1 MAYIIADNIISPLGE
16 TSEDNYLSVKSG
28 RSGIRAYEPGTCN
41 IPEGFNASLLFEDFE
56 TLALKSAQK
65 AIANALKNIANGQK
79 AIGNAQ
85 KNIANEQKNIG
96 NAQLELKGKRTA
108 FILSS
113 TKGNIEGNISLADS
127 AQRIAS
133 QLGIDSKPIVVC
145 NACISG
151 LSALILGNRLIDSG
165 LYDTAIVCGCD
176 TPRQFILS
184 GFQSLKALSPEPCR
198 PFDMERMGLNLGEA
212 AATLILSKNPLQGN
226 SWRMGDG
233 FIRNDAFHISTPSK
247 TADGLYLSLQRTLE
261 SFTKEIS
268 SACKQIDLKEHLAF
282 INAHG
287 TATLFNDQMESVAI
301 GRAGLSEL
309 PANAY
314 KSFWGH
320 TMGAAGILETIISMK
335 AIDDDTI
342 LGTRGF
348 SELGVSGKMNICAE
362 NRPTDKKGFIKML
375 SGFGGCNATIW
386 ATKCPERENIALSQK
401 EQQEREFTTTHTIR
415 ITPEEVILDQRKIWE
430 GKEELGEQEGQEH
443 HSLLT
448 SLYKQMI
455 GDYPKFYKMDGLSR
469 LGFVASEILLNAEKE
484 ETDEERAIIF
494 FNHSS
499 SIDSD
504 RNYKESI
511 KDKDNYFPSPS
522 IFVYTL
528 PNIVTGEIAI
538 RNHFQGETSFF
549 ILPDKDEKMME
560 EILQASCRDAQ
571 SKSFLTGWIDYE
583 DERHFEAELKI
594 CRIQPSLIAYQ
605 EVKGVKEVKEL
616 RRMSCSLIRRK
627 NKILK

>member
-113 TKGNIEGNISLADS
+113 TKGNIEENISLADS

-165 LYDTAIVCGCD
+165 LYDAAIVCGCD

-261 SFTKEIS
+261 SYTKEIS
-268 SACKQIDLKEHLAF
+268 SACEQIDMKAHLAF

-301 GRAGLSEL
+301 GRAGLSDL

-335 AIDDDTI
+335 AIDDNTI

-386 ATKCPERENIALSQK
+386 AAKSPERENIALSQK
-401 EQQEREFTTTHTIR
+401 EQLHREFTTTHTIR

-430 GKEELGEQEGQEH
+430 GKDEPGEQEGLEH

-455 GDYPKFYKMDGLSR
+455 GNYPKFYKMDGLSR
-469 LGFVASEILLNAEKE
+469 LGFVASEILLNAEKGDTDVERRE
-484 ETDEERAIIF
+484 EEGERLLEERAIIF

-499 SIDSD
+499 SIASD

-511 KDKDNYFPSPS
+511 NDKNNYFPSPS

-538 RNHFQGETSFF
+538 RNHFHGETSFF
-549 ILPDKDEKMME
+549 ILPDKDERMME

-583 DERHFEAELKI
+583 DERHFEADLKI
-594 CRIQPSLIAYQ
+594 KKMRNY
-605 EVKGVKEVKEL
+605 K
-616 RRMSCSLIRRK
+616 
-627 NKILK
+627 

>member
-16 TSEDNYLSVKSG
+16 TSEENYLSVKAG

-41 IPEGFNASLLFEDFE
+41 IPEGFYASLLFEDFE
-56 TLALKSAQK
+56 TLALRSAQK
-65 AIANALKNIANGQK
+65 AIA
-79 AIGNAQ
+79 
-85 KNIANEQKNIG
+85 

-113 TKGNIEGNISLADS
+113 TKGNIEENISLADS
-127 AQRIAS
+127 AQRIAT
-133 QLGIDSKPIVVC
+133 QLGIDAKPIVVC

-165 LYDTAIVCGCD
+165 LYDAAIVCGCD

-212 AATLILSKNPLQGN
+212 AATLILSKNPIQEN

-261 SFTKEIS
+261 SYTKEIS
-268 SACKQIDLKEHLAF
+268 STCKQIDLKEHLAF

-301 GRAGLSEL
+301 GRAGLSDL

-386 ATKCPERENIALSQK
+386 AAKSPEKENIALSQI

-430 GKEELGEQEGQEH
+430 GKEELGKQKGKEH

-484 ETDEERAIIF
+484 ETEEEEKQEERKEERKNLEERAIIF

-499 SIDSD
+499 SIASD

-538 RNHFQGETSFF
+538 RNHFHGETSFF
-549 ILPDKDEKMME
+549 ILPDKDERLME

-594 CRIQPSLIAYQ
+594 KKMRNY
-605 EVKGVKEVKEL
+605 K
-616 RRMSCSLIRRK
+616 
-627 NKILK
+627 

>member
-16 TSEDNYLSVKSG
+16 TSEENYLSVKAG

-41 IPEGFNASLLFEDFE
+41 IPEGFYASLLFEDFE

-65 AIANALKNIANGQK
+65 AIANAR
-79 AIGNAQ
+79 
-85 KNIANEQKNIG
+85 
-96 NAQLELKGKRTA
+96 LELKGKRTA

-113 TKGNIEGNISLADS
+113 TKGNIEENISLADS

-133 QLGIDSKPIVVC
+133 QLGIDAKPIVVC

-151 LSALILGNRLIDSG
+151 LSALILGNRLIDSD
-165 LYDTAIVCGCD
+165 LYDAAIVCGCD

-212 AATLILSKNPLQGN
+212 AATLILSKNPIQGN

-261 SFTKEIS
+261 FFTKEIS
-268 SACKQIDLKEHLAF
+268 STCKQIDLKEHLAF

-301 GRAGLSEL
+301 GRAGLSDL

-348 SELGVSGKMNICAE
+348 AELGVSGKMNICAE

-386 ATKCPERENIALSQK
+386 AAKKPEKENIALSQI
-401 EQQEREFTTTHTIR
+401 EQQNREFTTTHTIR
-415 ITPEEVILDQRKIWE
+415 ITPEEVVLDHQKLWE
-430 GKEELGEQEGQEH
+430 GKKELGEQDGKEH

-455 GDYPKFYKMDGLSR
+455 GNYPKFYKMDGLSR
-469 LGFVASEILLNAEKE
+469 LGFVASEILLNAEKG
-484 ETDEERAIIF
+484 ETDKERAIIF

-499 SIDSD
+499 SIASD

-511 KDKDNYFPSPS
+511 NDKNNYFPSPS

-538 RNHFQGETSFF
+538 RNHFHGETSFF
-549 ILPDKDEKMME
+549 ILPDKDERMME

-583 DERHFEAELKI
+583 DERHFEADLKI
-594 CRIQPSLIAYQ
+594 KKMRNY
-605 EVKGVKEVKEL
+605 K
-616 RRMSCSLIRRK
+616 
-627 NKILK
+627 

>member
-16 TSEDNYLSVKSG
+16 TSEENYLSVKSG

-41 IPEGFNASLLFEDFE
+41 IPEGFYASLLFEDFE
-56 TLALKSAQK
+56 TLALRSAQK
-65 AIANALKNIANGQK
+65 AIANAQK
-79 AIGNAQ
+79 DIG
-85 KNIANEQKNIG
+85 NEQKTMG

-113 TKGNIEGNISLADS
+113 TKGNIEENISLADS

-165 LYDTAIVCGCD
+165 LYDAAIVCGCD

-212 AATLILSKNPLQGN
+212 AATLILSKNPIQGN

-268 SACKQIDLKEHLAF
+268 STCKQIDLKEHLAF

-362 NRPTDKKGFIKML
+362 NRPADKKGFIKML

-386 ATKCPERENIALSQK
+386 AAKSPERENIALSQM
-401 EQQEREFTTTHTIR
+401 EQQNREFTTTHTIR
-415 ITPEEVILDQRKIWE
+415 ITPEEVVLDHQKLWE
-430 GKEELGEQEGQEH
+430 GNQNANEKLEEQEGAGH

-455 GDYPKFYKMDGLSR
+455 GNYPKFYKMDGLSR

-484 ETDEERAIIF
+484 ETEEEKAIIF

-499 SIDSD
+499 SIASD

-511 KDKDNYFPSPS
+511 KDKDYYFPSPS

-538 RNHFQGETSFF
+538 RNHFHGETSFF

-583 DERHFEAELKI
+583 DERHFEADLKI
-594 CRIQPSLIAYQ
+594 KKMRNY
-605 EVKGVKEVKEL
+605 K
-616 RRMSCSLIRRK
+616 
-627 NKILK
+627 

>member
-16 TSEDNYLSVKSG
+16 TSDENYLSVKAG

-41 IPEGFNASLLFEDFE
+41 IPEGFYASLLFEDFE
-56 TLALKSAQK
+56 TLALRSAQK
-65 AIANALKNIANGQK
+65 AIANAQKNIE
-79 AIGNAQ
+79 NAQ
-85 KNIANEQKNIG
+85 KDIGNEQKTMG

-113 TKGNIEGNISLADS
+113 TKGNIEENISLADS

-165 LYDTAIVCGCD
+165 LYDAAIVCGCD

-212 AATLILSKNPLQGN
+212 AATLILSKNPIQGN

-268 SACKQIDLKEHLAF
+268 SACKQIDMKEHLAF

-301 GRAGLSEL
+301 GRAGLSDL

-386 ATKCPERENIALSQK
+386 AAKYPERENEAAEQI
-401 EQQEREFTTTHTIR
+401 EQQNREFTTTHAIR
-415 ITPEEVILDQRKIWE
+415 ITPEEVVLDHQKLWE
-430 GKEELGEQEGQEH
+430 GNQNANEKLEEQEGAGH

-448 SLYKQMI
+448 SLYRQMI
-455 GDYPKFYKMDGLSR
+455 GNYPKFYKMDGLSR
-469 LGFVASEILLNAEKE
+469 LGFVASEILLNAEKG
-484 ETDEERAIIF
+484 ETDKERAIIF

-499 SIDSD
+499 SIASD

-511 KDKDNYFPSPS
+511 NDKDNYFPSPS

-538 RNHFQGETSFF
+538 RNHFHGETSFF
-549 ILPDKDEKMME
+549 ILPDKDERLME

-583 DERHFEAELKI
+583 DERHFEADLKI
-594 CRIQPSLIAYQ
+594 KKMRNY
-605 EVKGVKEVKEL
+605 K
-616 RRMSCSLIRRK
+616 
-627 NKILK
+627 

>member
-16 TSEDNYLSVKSG
+16 TSEENYLSVKAG

-41 IPEGFNASLLFEDFE
+41 IPEGFYASLLFEDFE
-56 TLALKSAQK
+56 TLALRSAQK
-65 AIANALKNIANGQK
+65 AIA
-79 AIGNAQ
+79 
-85 KNIANEQKNIG
+85 

-113 TKGNIEGNISLADS
+113 TKGNIEENISLADS

-165 LYDTAIVCGCD
+165 LYDAAIVCGCD

-212 AATLILSKNPLQGN
+212 AATLILSKNPIQGN

-268 SACKQIDLKEHLAF
+268 STCKQIDMKEHLAF

-301 GRAGLSEL
+301 GRAGLSDL

-386 ATKCPERENIALSQK
+386 AAKNPERENIALSQI
-401 EQQEREFTTTHTIR
+401 EQQNREFTTTHTIR
-415 ITPEEVILDQRKIWE
+415 ITPEEVVLDHQKLWE
-430 GKEELGEQEGQEH
+430 GNQNANEKLEEQEGAGH

-455 GDYPKFYKMDGLSR
+455 GNYPKFYKMDGLSR
-469 LGFVASEILLNAEKE
+469 LGFVASEILLNAEKG
-484 ETDEERAIIF
+484 ETDKERAIIF

-499 SIDSD
+499 SIASD

-511 KDKDNYFPSPS
+511 NDKDNYFPSPS

-538 RNHFQGETSFF
+538 RNHFHGETSFF
-549 ILPDKDEKMME
+549 ILPNKDERMME

-583 DERHFEAELKI
+583 DERHFEADLKI
-594 CRIQPSLIAYQ
+594 KKMRNY
-605 EVKGVKEVKEL
+605 K
-616 RRMSCSLIRRK
+616 
-627 NKILK
+627 

>member
-16 TSEDNYLSVKSG
+16 TSEENYLSVKAG

-41 IPEGFNASLLFEDFE
+41 IPEGFYASLLFEDFE
-56 TLALKSAQK
+56 TLALRSAQK
-65 AIANALKNIANGQK
+65 AIANAQK
-79 AIGNAQ
+79 T
-85 KNIANEQKNIG
+85 IG
-96 NAQLELKGKRTA
+96 NAQLELKGKRIA

-113 TKGNIEGNISLADS
+113 TKGNIEENISLADS
-127 AQRIAS
+127 AQRIAT
-133 QLGIDSKPIVVC
+133 QLGIDAKPIVVC

-151 LSALILGNRLIDSG
+151 LSALILGNRLIDSD
-165 LYDTAIVCGCD
+165 LYDAAIVCGCD

-212 AATLILSKNPLQGN
+212 AATLILSKNPIQGN

-247 TADGLYLSLQRTLE
+247 TADGLYLSLQKTLE

-268 SACKQIDLKEHLAF
+268 STCKQIDMKAHLAF

-301 GRAGLSEL
+301 GRAGLSDL

-335 AIDDDTI
+335 AIDDNTI

-386 ATKCPERENIALSQK
+386 AAKNPERENIALSQI
-401 EQQEREFTTTHTIR
+401 EQQNREFTTTHAIR
-415 ITPEEVILDQRKIWE
+415 ITPEEVILDQQKLWE
-430 GKEELGEQEGQEH
+430 GKKELEEQEGKEH

-448 SLYKQMI
+448 TLYKQMI
-455 GDYPKFYKMDGLSR
+455 GNYPKFYKMDGLSR
-469 LGFVASEILLNAEKE
+469 LGFVASEILLNAEKG
-484 ETDEERAIIF
+484 ETDKERAIIF

-499 SIDSD
+499 SIASD

-511 KDKDNYFPSPS
+511 NDKDNYFPSPS

-538 RNHFQGETSFF
+538 RNHFHGETSFF
-549 ILPDKDEKMME
+549 ILPDKDERLME
-560 EILQASCRDAQ
+560 EILQASCRDDQ

-583 DERHFEAELKI
+583 DERHFEADLKI
-594 CRIQPSLIAYQ
+594 KKMRNY
-605 EVKGVKEVKEL
+605 K
-616 RRMSCSLIRRK
+616 
-627 NKILK
+627 

>member
-16 TSEDNYLSVKSG
+16 TSEENYLSVKAG

-41 IPEGFNASLLFEDFE
+41 IPEGFYASLLFEDFE

-65 AIANALKNIANGQK
+65 AIANAQK
-79 AIGNAQ
+79 TM
-85 KNIANEQKNIG
+85 G

-113 TKGNIEGNISLADS
+113 TKGNIEENISLADS
-127 AQRIAS
+127 AQRIAT
-133 QLGIDSKPIVVC
+133 QLGIDSQPIVVC

-165 LYDTAIVCGCD
+165 LYDAAIVCGCD

-212 AATLILSKNPLQGN
+212 AATLILSKNPIQEN

-268 SACKQIDLKEHLAF
+268 STCKQIDLKEHLAF

-301 GRAGLSEL
+301 GRAGLSDL

-386 ATKCPERENIALSQK
+386 AAQKPERENIALSQI
-401 EQQEREFTTTHTIR
+401 EQQNREFTTTHTIR

-455 GDYPKFYKMDGLSR
+455 GNYPKFYKMDGLSR
-469 LGFVASEILLNAEKE
+469 LGFVASEILLNAEKG
-484 ETDEERAIIF
+484 ETDKERAIIF

-499 SIDSD
+499 SIASD

-511 KDKDNYFPSPS
+511 NDKDNYFPSPS

-538 RNHFQGETSFF
+538 RNHFHGETSFF
-549 ILPDKDEKMME
+549 ILPEKDEKMME
-560 EILQASCRDAQ
+560 EILQASCRDDQ

-583 DERHFEAELKI
+583 DERHFEADLKI
-594 CRIQPSLIAYQ
+594 KKMRNY
-605 EVKGVKEVKEL
+605 K
-616 RRMSCSLIRRK
+616 
-627 NKILK
+627 

>member
-16 TSEDNYLSVKSG
+16 TSEENYLSVKSG

-41 IPEGFNASLLFEDFE
+41 IPEGFYASLLFEDFE
-56 TLALKSAQK
+56 TLALRSAQK
-65 AIANALKNIANGQK
+65 AIAN
-79 AIGNAQ
+79 
-85 KNIANEQKNIG
+85 ER
-96 NAQLELKGKRTA
+96 LELKGKRTA

-113 TKGNIEGNISLADS
+113 TKGNIEENISLADS

-133 QLGIDSKPIVVC
+133 QLGIDAKPIVVC

-151 LSALILGNRLIDSG
+151 LSALILGNRLIDSD
-165 LYDTAIVCGCD
+165 LYDAAIVCGCD

-212 AATLILSKNPLQGN
+212 AATLILSKNPIQGN

-268 SACKQIDLKEHLAF
+268 STCKQIDMKEHLAF

-301 GRAGLSEL
+301 GRAGLSDL

-348 SELGVSGKMNICAE
+348 SELGVSGEMNICAE

-386 ATKCPERENIALSQK
+386 AVKYPERENIALSQI
-401 EQQEREFTTTHTIR
+401 EQQNREFTTTHTIR

-430 GKEELGEQEGQEH
+430 RKEELREQEGLEH

-455 GDYPKFYKMDGLSR
+455 GNYPKFYKMDGLSR
-469 LGFVASEILLNAEKE
+469 LGFVASEILLNAEKGETE
-484 ETDEERAIIF
+484 EERKEEERAIIF

-499 SIDSD
+499 SIASD

-538 RNHFQGETSFF
+538 RNHFHGETSFF
-549 ILPDKDEKMME
+549 ILPDKDERMME
-560 EILQASCRDAQ
+560 EILQASCRDDQ

-583 DERHFEAELKI
+583 DERHFEADLKI
-594 CRIQPSLIAYQ
+594 KKMRN
-605 EVKGVKEVKEL
+605 
-616 RRMSCSLIRRK
+616 
-627 NKILK
+627 NK

>member
-16 TSEDNYLSVKSG
+16 TSEENYLSVKAG

-41 IPEGFNASLLFEDFE
+41 IPEGFYASLLFEDFE
-56 TLALKSAQK
+56 TLALRSAQK
-65 AIANALKNIANGQK
+65 AIA
-79 AIGNAQ
+79 
-85 KNIANEQKNIG
+85 

-113 TKGNIEGNISLADS
+113 TKGNIEENISLADS

-165 LYDTAIVCGCD
+165 LYDAAIVCGCD

-212 AATLILSKNPLQGN
+212 AATLILSKNPIQGN

-268 SACKQIDLKEHLAF
+268 STCKQIDMKEHLAF

-301 GRAGLSEL
+301 GRAGLSDL

-348 SELGVSGKMNICAE
+348 SELGVSRKMNICAE

-386 ATKCPERENIALSQK
+386 AAKNPERENIALSQK
-401 EQQEREFTTTHTIR
+401 EQQKREFTTTHTIR
-415 ITPEEVILDQRKIWE
+415 ITPEEVVLDHQKLWE
-430 GKEELGEQEGQEH
+430 GNQNANEKLDEQEGAGH

-448 SLYKQMI
+448 SLYRQMI
-455 GDYPKFYKMDGLSR
+455 GNYPKFYKMDGLSR
-469 LGFVASEILLNAEKE
+469 LGFVASEILLNAEKGDTDVERRE
-484 ETDEERAIIF
+484 EEGERLLEERAIIF

-499 SIDSD
+499 SIASD

-511 KDKDNYFPSPS
+511 NDKNNYFPSPS

-538 RNHFQGETSFF
+538 RNHFHGETSFF
-549 ILPDKDEKMME
+549 ILPDKDERMME

-583 DERHFEAELKI
+583 DERHFEADLKI
-594 CRIQPSLIAYQ
+594 KKMRNY
-605 EVKGVKEVKEL
+605 K
-616 RRMSCSLIRRK
+616 
-627 NKILK
+627 

>member
-16 TSEDNYLSVKSG
+16 TSEENYLSVKAG

-41 IPEGFNASLLFEDFE
+41 IPEGFYASLLFEDFE
-56 TLALKSAQK
+56 TLALRSAQK
-65 AIANALKNIANGQK
+65 AIANAQK
-79 AIGNAQ
+79 TM
-85 KNIANEQKNIG
+85 G

-113 TKGNIEGNISLADS
+113 TKGNIEENISLADS

-133 QLGIDSKPIVVC
+133 QLGIDAKPIVVC

-165 LYDTAIVCGCD
+165 LYDAAIVCGCD

-184 GFQSLKALSPEPCR
+184 GFQSLKALSSEPCR

-212 AATLILSKNPLQGN
+212 AATLILSKNPIQGN

-268 SACKQIDLKEHLAF
+268 STCKQIDMKEQIAF

-301 GRAGLSEL
+301 GRAGLSDL

-342 LGTRGF
+342 LGTKGF

-386 ATKCPERENIALSQK
+386 AAKNPERENIALSQI
-401 EQQEREFTTTHTIR
+401 EQQNREFTTTHTIR
-415 ITPEEVILDQRKIWE
+415 ITPEEVILDQRKLWE
-430 GKEELGEQEGQEH
+430 GKKELGEQEGQEH

-448 SLYKQMI
+448 TLYKQMI
-455 GDYPKFYKMDGLSR
+455 GNYPKFYKMDGLSR
-469 LGFVASEILLNAEKE
+469 LGFVASEILLNAEKG
-484 ETDEERAIIF
+484 ETDKERAIIF

-499 SIDSD
+499 SIASD

-511 KDKDNYFPSPS
+511 NDKDNYFPSPS

-538 RNHFQGETSFF
+538 RNHFHGETSFF
-549 ILPDKDEKMME
+549 ILPDKDERMME

-583 DERHFEAELKI
+583 DERHFEADLKI
-594 CRIQPSLIAYQ
+594 KKMRNY
-605 EVKGVKEVKEL
+605 K
-616 RRMSCSLIRRK
+616 
-627 NKILK
+627 

>member
-16 TSEDNYLSVKSG
+16 TSEGNYLSVKSG

-41 IPEGFNASLLFEDFE
+41 IPEGFYASLLFEDFE
-56 TLALKSAQK
+56 TLALRSAQK
-65 AIANALKNIANGQK
+65 AIANAQK
-79 AIGNAQ
+79 DIGN
-85 KNIANEQKNIG
+85 ER
-96 NAQLELKGKRTA
+96 LELKGKRTA

-113 TKGNIEGNISLADS
+113 TKGNIEENISLADS
-127 AQRIAS
+127 AQRIAT
-133 QLGIDSKPIVVC
+133 QLGIDAKPIVVC

-165 LYDTAIVCGCD
+165 LYDAAIVCGCD

-212 AATLILSKNPLQGN
+212 AATLILSKNPIQRN

-247 TADGLYLSLQRTLE
+247 TADGLYLSLQKTLE

-268 SACKQIDLKEHLAF
+268 STCEQIDLKAHLAF

-386 ATKCPERENIALSQK
+386 AAKKPERENIALSQI
-401 EQQEREFTTTHTIR
+401 EQQNREFTTTHTIR
-415 ITPEEVILDQRKIWE
+415 ITPEEVILDQRKLWE
-430 GKEELGEQEGQEH
+430 RKEELGKQEGQEH

-455 GDYPKFYKMDGLSR
+455 GNYPKFYKMDGLSR
-469 LGFVASEILLNAEKE
+469 LGFVTSEILLNAEKG
-484 ETDEERAIIF
+484 ETDKERAIIF

-499 SIDSD
+499 SIASD

-511 KDKDNYFPSPS
+511 NDKDNYFPSPS

-538 RNHFQGETSFF
+538 RNHFHGETSFF
-549 ILPDKDEKMME
+549 ILPDKDERMME

-583 DERHFEAELKI
+583 DERHFEADLKI
-594 CRIQPSLIAYQ
+594 KKMRNY
-605 EVKGVKEVKEL
+605 K
-616 RRMSCSLIRRK
+616 
-627 NKILK
+627 

>member
-16 TSEDNYLSVKSG
+16 TSEENYLSVKAG

-41 IPEGFNASLLFEDFE
+41 IPEGFYASLLFEDFE
-56 TLALKSAQK
+56 TLALRSAQK
-65 AIANALKNIANGQK
+65 AIA
-79 AIGNAQ
+79 
-85 KNIANEQKNIG
+85 

-113 TKGNIEGNISLADS
+113 TKGNIEENISLADS

-133 QLGIDSKPIVVC
+133 QLGIDAKPIVVC

-165 LYDTAIVCGCD
+165 LYDAAIVCGCD

-212 AATLILSKNPLQGN
+212 AATLILSKNSIQGN

-268 SACKQIDLKEHLAF
+268 STCKQIDLKEHLAF

-301 GRAGLSEL
+301 GRAGLSDL

-320 TMGAAGILETIISMK
+320 TMGAAGILETIISIK

-386 ATKCPERENIALSQK
+386 AAKSPESEMIALSQK
-401 EQQEREFTTTHTIR
+401 EQQECEFTTTHAIR
-415 ITPEEVILDQRKIWE
+415 ITPEEVVLDHQKLWE
-430 GKEELGEQEGQEH
+430 GNQNANEKLEEQEGAGH

-455 GDYPKFYKMDGLSR
+455 GNYPKFYKMDGLSR
-469 LGFVASEILLNAEKE
+469 LGFVASEILLNAEKG
-484 ETDEERAIIF
+484 ETDKERAIIF

-499 SIDSD
+499 SIASD

-511 KDKDNYFPSPS
+511 NDKDNYFPSPS

-538 RNHFQGETSFF
+538 RNHFHGETSFF
-549 ILPDKDEKMME
+549 ILPDKDERMME

-583 DERHFEAELKI
+583 DERHFEADLKI
-594 CRIQPSLIAYQ
+594 KKMRNY
-605 EVKGVKEVKEL
+605 K
-616 RRMSCSLIRRK
+616 
-627 NKILK
+627 

>member
-16 TSEDNYLSVKSG
+16 TSEENYLSVKAG

-41 IPEGFNASLLFEDFE
+41 IPKGFYASLLFEDFE
-56 TLALKSAQK
+56 TLALRSVQK
-65 AIANALKNIANGQK
+65 AIA
-79 AIGNAQ
+79 
-85 KNIANEQKNIG
+85 

-113 TKGNIEGNISLADS
+113 TKGNIEENISLADS

-133 QLGIDSKPIVVC
+133 QLGIDAKPIVVC

-151 LSALILGNRLIDSG
+151 LSALILGNRLIDSD
-165 LYDTAIVCGCD
+165 LYDAAIVCGCD

-212 AATLILSKNPLQGN
+212 AATLILSKNPIQGN

-268 SACKQIDLKEHLAF
+268 STCKQIDMKEHLAF

-301 GRAGLSEL
+301 GRAGLSDL

-348 SELGVSGKMNICAE
+348 SELGVSGEMNICAE

-386 ATKCPERENIALSQK
+386 AAKYPERENIALSQI
-401 EQQEREFTTTHTIR
+401 EQQNREFTTTHTIR
-415 ITPEEVILDQRKIWE
+415 ITPEEVILDQQKLWE
-430 GKEELGEQEGQEH
+430 GKKELGEQEGQEH

-448 SLYKQMI
+448 TLYKQMI
-455 GDYPKFYKMDGLSR
+455 GNYPKFYKMDGLSR
-469 LGFVASEILLNAEKE
+469 LGFVASEILLNAEKG
-484 ETDEERAIIF
+484 ETDKERAIIF

-499 SIDSD
+499 SIASD

-511 KDKDNYFPSPS
+511 NDKNNYFPSPS

-538 RNHFQGETSFF
+538 RNHFHGETSFF
-549 ILPDKDEKMME
+549 ILPNKDKKMME

-583 DERHFEAELKI
+583 DEKHFEADLKI
-594 CRIQPSLIAYQ
+594 KKMRNY
-605 EVKGVKEVKEL
+605 K
-616 RRMSCSLIRRK
+616 
-627 NKILK
+627 

>member
-16 TSEDNYLSVKSG
+16 TSEENYLSVKAG
-28 RSGIRAYEPGTCN
+28 RSGIRTYEPGTCN
-41 IPEGFNASLLFEDFE
+41 IPEGFYASLLFEDFE
-56 TLALKSAQK
+56 TLALRSAQK
-65 AIANALKNIANGQK
+65 AIANAQK
-79 AIGNAQ
+79 TMGNAL
-85 KNIANEQKNIG
+85 
-96 NAQLELKGKRTA
+96 LELKGKRTA

-113 TKGNIEGNISLADS
+113 TKGNIEENISLADS

-133 QLGIDSKPIVVC
+133 QLGIDAKPIVVC

-165 LYDTAIVCGCD
+165 LYDAAIVCGCD

-212 AATLILSKNPLQGN
+212 AATLILSKNPIQRN

-268 SACKQIDLKEHLAF
+268 STCEQIDLKAHLAF

-386 ATKCPERENIALSQK
+386 AAKKPERENIALSQK
-401 EQQEREFTTTHTIR
+401 EQQECEFTTTHAIR
-415 ITPEEVILDQRKIWE
+415 ITPEEVVLDHQKLWE
-430 GKEELGEQEGQEH
+430 GNQNANEKLEEQEGAGH

-455 GDYPKFYKMDGLSR
+455 GNYPKFYKMDGLSR
-469 LGFVASEILLNAEKE
+469 LGFVASEILLNAEKGDTDVERRE
-484 ETDEERAIIF
+484 EEGERLLEERAIIF

-499 SIDSD
+499 SIASD

-511 KDKDNYFPSPS
+511 NDKDNYFPSPS

-538 RNHFQGETSFF
+538 RNHFHGETSFF
-549 ILPDKDEKMME
+549 ILPDKDERMME

-583 DERHFEAELKI
+583 DERHFEADLKI
-594 CRIQPSLIAYQ
+594 KKMRNY
-605 EVKGVKEVKEL
+605 K
-616 RRMSCSLIRRK
+616 
-627 NKILK
+627 

>member
-16 TSEDNYLSVKSG
+16 TSEENYLSVKAG

-41 IPEGFNASLLFEDFE
+41 IPEGFYASLLFEDFE
-56 TLALKSAQK
+56 TLALRSAQK
-65 AIANALKNIANGQK
+65 AIANA
-79 AIGNAQ
+79 Q
-85 KNIANEQKNIG
+85 KNIE

-113 TKGNIEGNISLADS
+113 TKGNIEENISLADS
-127 AQRIAS
+127 AQRIAT
-133 QLGIDSKPIVVC
+133 QLGIDAKPIVVC

-165 LYDTAIVCGCD
+165 LYDAAIVCGCD

-198 PFDMERMGLNLGEA
+198 PFGMERMGLNLGEA
-212 AATLILSKNPLQGN
+212 AATLILSKNPIQRN

-268 SACKQIDLKEHLAF
+268 STCKQIDMKEHLAF

-301 GRAGLSEL
+301 GRAGLSDL

-386 ATKCPERENIALSQK
+386 AAKNPERENIALSQI
-401 EQQEREFTTTHTIR
+401 EQQNREFTTSHTIR
-415 ITPEEVILDQRKIWE
+415 ITPEEVILDQRKLWE
-430 GKEELGEQEGQEH
+430 RKEELGEQEGKEH

-455 GDYPKFYKMDGLSR
+455 GNYPKFYKMDGLSR
-469 LGFVASEILLNAEKE
+469 LGFVASEILLNAEKG
-484 ETDEERAIIF
+484 ETDKERAIIF

-499 SIDSD
+499 SIASD

-511 KDKDNYFPSPS
+511 NDKDNYFPSPS

-538 RNHFQGETSFF
+538 RNHFHGETSFF
-549 ILPDKDEKMME
+549 ILPDKDERMME
-560 EILQASCRDAQ
+560 EILQASCRDAL

-583 DERHFEAELKI
+583 DERHFEADLKI
-594 CRIQPSLIAYQ
+594 KKMRNY
-605 EVKGVKEVKEL
+605 K
-616 RRMSCSLIRRK
+616 
-627 NKILK
+627 

>member
-16 TSEDNYLSVKSG
+16 TSEENYLSVKAG

-41 IPEGFNASLLFEDFE
+41 IPEGFYASLLFEDFE
-56 TLALKSAQK
+56 TLALRSAQK
-65 AIANALKNIANGQK
+65 AIANAQK
-79 AIGNAQ
+79 TM
-85 KNIANEQKNIG
+85 G

-113 TKGNIEGNISLADS
+113 TKGNIEENISLADS

-133 QLGIDSKPIVVC
+133 QLGIDSQPIVVC

-151 LSALILGNRLIDSG
+151 LSALILGNRLIDSD

-212 AATLILSKNPLQGN
+212 AATLILSKNPILGN

-268 SACKQIDLKEHLAF
+268 STCKQIDLKEHLAF

-301 GRAGLSEL
+301 GRAGLSDL

-386 ATKCPERENIALSQK
+386 AAKYPEKENIALSQK
-401 EQQEREFTTTHTIR
+401 EQQECEFTTTHAIR
-415 ITPEEVILDQRKIWE
+415 ITPEEVVLDHQKLWE
-430 GKEELGEQEGQEH
+430 GNQNANEKLEEQEGAGH

-455 GDYPKFYKMDGLSR
+455 GNYPKFYKMDGLSR
-469 LGFVASEILLNAEKE
+469 LGFVASEILLNAEKGDTDVERRE
-484 ETDEERAIIF
+484 EEGERLLEERAIIF

-499 SIDSD
+499 SIASD

-511 KDKDNYFPSPS
+511 NDKNNYFPSPS

-538 RNHFQGETSFF
+538 RNHFHGETSFF
-549 ILPDKDEKMME
+549 ILPDKDERMME
-560 EILQASCRDAQ
+560 EILQASCRDDQ

-583 DERHFEAELKI
+583 DERHFEADLKI
-594 CRIQPSLIAYQ
+594 KKMRNY
-605 EVKGVKEVKEL
+605 K
-616 RRMSCSLIRRK
+616 
-627 NKILK
+627 

>member
-16 TSEDNYLSVKSG
+16 TSEENYLSVKAG

-41 IPEGFNASLLFEDFE
+41 IPEGFYASLLFEDFE

-65 AIANALKNIANGQK
+65 AIANAQK
-79 AIGNAQ
+79 TM
-85 KNIANEQKNIG
+85 G

-113 TKGNIEGNISLADS
+113 TKGNIEENISLADS
-127 AQRIAS
+127 AQKIAS
-133 QLGIDSKPIVVC
+133 QLGIDAKPIVVC

-165 LYDTAIVCGCD
+165 LYDAAIVCGCD

-212 AATLILSKNPLQGN
+212 AATLILSKNPIQGN

-268 SACKQIDLKEHLAF
+268 STCKQIDMKEHLAF

-301 GRAGLSEL
+301 GRAGLSDL

-362 NRPTDKKGFIKML
+362 NRQTDKKGFIKML

-386 ATKCPERENIALSQK
+386 AAKNPERENIALSQI
-401 EQQEREFTTTHTIR
+401 EQQNREFTTTHTIR
-415 ITPEEVILDQRKIWE
+415 ITPEEVILDQQKLWERK
-430 GKEELGEQEGQEH
+430 KELGEQEGKEH

-455 GDYPKFYKMDGLSR
+455 GNYPKFYKMDGLSR
-469 LGFVASEILLNAEKE
+469 LGFVASEILLNAEKG
-484 ETDEERAIIF
+484 ETDKERAIIF

-499 SIDSD
+499 SIASD

-511 KDKDNYFPSPS
+511 NDKDNYFPSPS

-538 RNHFQGETSFF
+538 RNHFHGETSFF
-549 ILPDKDEKMME
+549 ILPDKDERMME

-583 DERHFEAELKI
+583 DERHFEADLKI
-594 CRIQPSLIAYQ
+594 KKMRNY
-605 EVKGVKEVKEL
+605 K
-616 RRMSCSLIRRK
+616 
-627 NKILK
+627 

>member
-16 TSEDNYLSVKSG
+16 TSEENYLSVKAG

-41 IPEGFNASLLFEDFE
+41 IPEGFYASLLFEDFE
-56 TLALKSAQK
+56 TLALRSAQK
-65 AIANALKNIANGQK
+65 AIANALKNIE
-79 AIGNAQ
+79 NAQ
-85 KNIANEQKNIG
+85 KNIANELKTIG
-96 NAQLELKGKRTA
+96 NGRLELKGKRTA

-113 TKGNIEGNISLADS
+113 TKGNIEENISLADS

-133 QLGIDSKPIVVC
+133 QLGIDSQPIVVC

-165 LYDTAIVCGCD
+165 LYDAAIVCGCD

-212 AATLILSKNPLQGN
+212 AATLILSKNPILGN

-268 SACKQIDLKEHLAF
+268 STCKQIDMKAHLAF

-301 GRAGLSEL
+301 GRAGLSDL

-386 ATKCPERENIALSQK
+386 AAKSPEREYIDLSQK
-401 EQQEREFTTTHTIR
+401 EQQNREFTTTHAIR
-415 ITPEEVILDQRKIWE
+415 ITPEEVVLDHQKLWE
-430 GKEELGEQEGQEH
+430 GNQNANEKLDEQEGAGH

-448 SLYKQMI
+448 SLYRQMI
-455 GDYPKFYKMDGLSR
+455 GNYPKFYKMDGLSR
-469 LGFVASEILLNAEKE
+469 LGFVASEILLNAEKGDTDVERRE
-484 ETDEERAIIF
+484 EEGERLLEERAIIF

-499 SIDSD
+499 SIASD

-511 KDKDNYFPSPS
+511 NDKDNYFPSPS

-538 RNHFQGETSFF
+538 RNHFHGETSFF
-549 ILPDKDEKMME
+549 ILPDKDERLME

-583 DERHFEAELKI
+583 DERHFEADLKI
-594 CRIQPSLIAYQ
+594 KKMRNY
-605 EVKGVKEVKEL
+605 K
-616 RRMSCSLIRRK
+616 
-627 NKILK
+627 

>member
-16 TSEDNYLSVKSG
+16 TSEENYLSVKSG

-41 IPEGFNASLLFEDFE
+41 IPEGFYASLLFEDFE
-56 TLALKSAQK
+56 TLALRSAQK
-65 AIANALKNIANGQK
+65 AIANAQK
-79 AIGNAQ
+79 TMGN
-85 KNIANEQKNIG
+85 ER
-96 NAQLELKGKRTA
+96 LELKGKRTA

-113 TKGNIEGNISLADS
+113 TKGNIEENISLADS
-127 AQRIAS
+127 AQRIANL
-133 QLGIDSKPIVVC
+133 LGIDSQPIVVC

-165 LYDTAIVCGCD
+165 LYDAAIVCGCD

-184 GFQSLKALSPEPCR
+184 GFQSLKALSSEPCR

-212 AATLILSKNPLQGN
+212 AATLILSKNPIQGN

-268 SACKQIDLKEHLAF
+268 STCKQIDLKEHLAF

-301 GRAGLSEL
+301 GRAGLSDL

-342 LGTRGF
+342 LGTKGF

-386 ATKCPERENIALSQK
+386 AAKSPEREYIDLSQK
-401 EQQEREFTTTHTIR
+401 EQQKREFTTTHTIR
-415 ITPEEVILDQRKIWE
+415 ITPEEVILDQRKLWE
-430 GKEELGEQEGQEH
+430 GKKELEEQEGQEH

-455 GDYPKFYKMDGLSR
+455 GNYPKFYKMDGLSR
-469 LGFVASEILLNAEKE
+469 LGFVASEILLNAEKG
-484 ETDEERAIIF
+484 ETDKERAIIF

-499 SIDSD
+499 SIASD

-511 KDKDNYFPSPS
+511 NDKDNYFPSPS

-538 RNHFQGETSFF
+538 RNHFHGETSFF
-549 ILPDKDEKMME
+549 ILPEKDEKMME
-560 EILQASCRDAQ
+560 EILQASCRDDQ

-583 DERHFEAELKI
+583 DERHFEADLKI
-594 CRIQPSLIAYQ
+594 KKMRNY
-605 EVKGVKEVKEL
+605 K
-616 RRMSCSLIRRK
+616 
-627 NKILK
+627 

>member
-16 TSEDNYLSVKSG
+16 TSEENYLSVKSG

-65 AIANALKNIANGQK
+65 AI
-79 AIGNAQ
+79 GNV
-85 KNIANEQKNIG
+85 
-96 NAQLELKGKRTA
+96 QLELKGKRTA

-113 TKGNIEGNISLADS
+113 TKGNIEENISLADS

-133 QLGIDSKPIVVC
+133 QLGIDSQPIVVC

-165 LYDTAIVCGCD
+165 LYDAAIVCGCD

-212 AATLILSKNPLQGN
+212 AATLILSKNPIQGN

-268 SACKQIDLKEHLAF
+268 STCKQIDMKEHLAF

-301 GRAGLSEL
+301 GRAGLSDL

-386 ATKCPERENIALSQK
+386 AAKSPEREYIDLSQK
-401 EQQEREFTTTHTIR
+401 EQQKREFTTTHTIR
-415 ITPEEVILDQRKIWE
+415 ITPEEVILDQRKLWE
-430 GKEELGEQEGQEH
+430 GKKELGEQEGQEH

-448 SLYKQMI
+448 TLYKQMI
-455 GDYPKFYKMDGLSR
+455 GNYPKFYKMDGLSR
-469 LGFVASEILLNAEKE
+469 LGFVASEILLNAEKG
-484 ETDEERAIIF
+484 ETDKEKAIIF

-499 SIDSD
+499 SIASD

-511 KDKDNYFPSPS
+511 SDKNNYFPSPS

-538 RNHFQGETSFF
+538 RNHFHGETSFF
-549 ILPDKDEKMME
+549 ILPDKDERMME

-583 DERHFEAELKI
+583 DERHFEADLKI
-594 CRIQPSLIAYQ
+594 KKMRNY
-605 EVKGVKEVKEL
+605 K
-616 RRMSCSLIRRK
+616 
-627 NKILK
+627 

>member
-1 MAYIIADNIISPLGE
+1 MVYIIADNIISPLGE

-65 AIANALKNIANGQK
+65 AIGNALKNI
-79 AIGNAQ
+79 GNAQ
-85 KNIANEQKNIG
+85 KTIG

-113 TKGNIEGNISLADS
+113 TKGNIEENISLADS

-133 QLGIDSKPIVVC
+133 QLGIDTKPIVVC

-165 LYDTAIVCGCD
+165 LYDAAIVCGCD

-212 AATLILSKNPLQGN
+212 AATLILSKNPIQGN

-261 SFTKEIS
+261 SFTKEVS
-268 SACKQIDLKEHLAF
+268 SACEQIDTKEHLAF

-301 GRAGLSEL
+301 GRAGLSDL

-335 AIDDDTI
+335 AIDDNTI

-386 ATKCPERENIALSQK
+386 AAKSPERENIALSQK
-401 EQQEREFTTTHTIR
+401 EQLHREFTTTHTIR

-430 GKEELGEQEGQEH
+430 GKDEPGEQEGLEH

-455 GDYPKFYKMDGLSR
+455 GNYPKFYKMDGLSR
-469 LGFVASEILLNAEKE
+469 LGFVASEILLNAEKGDTDVERRE
-484 ETDEERAIIF
+484 EEGERLLEERAIIF

-499 SIDSD
+499 SIASD

-511 KDKDNYFPSPS
+511 NDKDNYFPSPS

-538 RNHFQGETSFF
+538 RNHFHGETSFF
-549 ILPDKDEKMME
+549 ILPDKDERLME

-583 DERHFEAELKI
+583 DERHFEADLKI
-594 CRIQPSLIAYQ
+594 KKMRNY
-605 EVKGVKEVKEL
+605 K
-616 RRMSCSLIRRK
+616 
-627 NKILK
+627 

>member
-16 TSEDNYLSVKSG
+16 TSEENYLSVKAG

-41 IPEGFNASLLFEDFE
+41 IPEGFYASLLFEDFE
-56 TLALKSAQK
+56 TLALRSAQK
-65 AIANALKNIANGQK
+65 AIANALKNIE
-79 AIGNAQ
+79 NAQ
-85 KNIANEQKNIG
+85 KNIANELKTIG
-96 NAQLELKGKRTA
+96 NGRLELKGKRTA

-113 TKGNIEGNISLADS
+113 TKGNIEENISLADS

-133 QLGIDSKPIVVC
+133 QLGIDAKPIVVC

-151 LSALILGNRLIDSG
+151 LSALILGNRLIDSD
-165 LYDTAIVCGCD
+165 LYDAAIVCGCD

-212 AATLILSKNPLQGN
+212 AATLILSKNPIQGN

-268 SACKQIDLKEHLAF
+268 STCKQIDMKAHLAF

-301 GRAGLSEL
+301 GRAGLSDL

-386 ATKCPERENIALSQK
+386 AAKSPEREYIDLSQK
-401 EQQEREFTTTHTIR
+401 EQQNREFTTTHAIR
-415 ITPEEVILDQRKIWE
+415 ITPEEVVLDHQKLWE
-430 GKEELGEQEGQEH
+430 GNQNANEKLDEQEGAGH

-448 SLYKQMI
+448 SLYRQMI
-455 GDYPKFYKMDGLSR
+455 GNYPKFYKMDGLSR
-469 LGFVASEILLNAEKE
+469 LGFVASEILLNAEKGDTDVERRE
-484 ETDEERAIIF
+484 EEGERLLEERAIIF

-499 SIDSD
+499 SIASD

-511 KDKDNYFPSPS
+511 NEKDNYFPSPS

-538 RNHFQGETSFF
+538 RNHFHGETSFF
-549 ILPDKDEKMME
+549 ILPDKDERLME

-583 DERHFEAELKI
+583 DERHFEADLKI
-594 CRIQPSLIAYQ
+594 KKMRNY
-605 EVKGVKEVKEL
+605 K
-616 RRMSCSLIRRK
+616 
-627 NKILK
+627 

>member
-16 TSEDNYLSVKSG
+16 TSEENYLSVKAG
-28 RSGIRAYEPGTCN
+28 RSGICAYEPGTCN
-41 IPEGFNASLLFEDFE
+41 IPEGFYASLLFEDFE
-56 TLALKSAQK
+56 TLALRSAQK
-65 AIANALKNIANGQK
+65 AIANAR
-79 AIGNAQ
+79 
-85 KNIANEQKNIG
+85 
-96 NAQLELKGKRTA
+96 LELKGKRTA

-113 TKGNIEGNISLADS
+113 TKGNIEENISLADS

-133 QLGIDSKPIVVC
+133 QLGIDAKPIVVC

-165 LYDTAIVCGCD
+165 LYDAAIVCGCD

-212 AATLILSKNPLQGN
+212 AATLILSKNPIQGN

-247 TADGLYLSLQRTLE
+247 TAVGLYLSLQRTLE

-268 SACKQIDLKEHLAF
+268 STCKQIDLKEHLAF

-301 GRAGLSEL
+301 GRAGLSDL

-386 ATKCPERENIALSQK
+386 AAKKPERENIALSQM
-401 EQQEREFTTTHTIR
+401 EQQNREFTTTHTIR
-415 ITPEEVILDQRKIWE
+415 ITPEEVILDQRKLWE
-430 GKEELGEQEGQEH
+430 GKEELGKQEGQEH

-448 SLYKQMI
+448 TLYKQMI
-455 GDYPKFYKMDGLSR
+455 GNYPKFYKMDGLSR
-469 LGFVASEILLNAEKE
+469 LGFVASEILLNAEKGDTDVERRE
-484 ETDEERAIIF
+484 EEGERLLEERAIIF

-499 SIDSD
+499 SIASD

-511 KDKDNYFPSPS
+511 NDKDNYFPSPS

-538 RNHFQGETSFF
+538 RNHFHGETSFF
-549 ILPDKDEKMME
+549 ILPDKDERMME
-560 EILQASCRDAQ
+560 EILQASCRDTQ

-583 DERHFEAELKI
+583 DERHFEADLKI
-594 CRIQPSLIAYQ
+594 KKMRNYKLQM
-605 EVKGVKEVKEL
+605 
-616 RRMSCSLIRRK
+616 R
-627 NKILK
+627 NKILKSYK

>member
-16 TSEDNYLSVKSG
+16 TSEENYLSVKAG

-41 IPEGFNASLLFEDFE
+41 IPEGFYASLLFEDFE
-56 TLALKSAQK
+56 TLTLRSAQK
-65 AIANALKNIANGQK
+65 AIANALKNIGNGQK
-79 AIGNAQ
+79 NMGNELKTIGNAR
-85 KNIANEQKNIG
+85 
-96 NAQLELKGKRTA
+96 LELKGKHTA

-113 TKGNIEGNISLADS
+113 TKGNIEENISLADS
-127 AQRIAS
+127 AQRIAC

-151 LSALILGNRLIDSG
+151 LSALILGNRLVDSG
-165 LYDTAIVCGCD
+165 LYDAAIVCGCD

-184 GFQSLKALSPEPCR
+184 GFQSLKALSSEPCR

-212 AATLILSKNPLQGN
+212 AATLILSKNPIQGN

-268 SACKQIDLKEHLAF
+268 SACEQIDLKEHLAF

-301 GRAGLSEL
+301 GRSGLSDL

-386 ATKCPERENIALSQK
+386 AAKSSKSEMIALSQK
-401 EQQEREFTTTHTIR
+401 EQQKCEFTTTHAIR
-415 ITPEEVILDQRKIWE
+415 ITPEEVVLDHQKLWE
-430 GKEELGEQEGQEH
+430 GNQNANEKLEEQEGAGH

-455 GDYPKFYKMDGLSR
+455 GNYPKFYKMDGLSR
-469 LGFVASEILLNAEKE
+469 LGFVASEILLNAEKG
-484 ETDEERAIIF
+484 ETDKERAIIF

-499 SIDSD
+499 SIASD

-511 KDKDNYFPSPS
+511 NDKDNYFPSPS

-538 RNHFQGETSFF
+538 RNHFHGETSFF
-549 ILPDKDEKMME
+549 ILPDKDERLME

-571 SKSFLTGWIDYE
+571 SNSFLTGWIDYE
-583 DERHFEAELKI
+583 DERHFEADLKI
-594 CRIQPSLIAYQ
+594 KKMRNY
-605 EVKGVKEVKEL
+605 K
-616 RRMSCSLIRRK
+616 
-627 NKILK
+627 

>member
-16 TSEDNYLSVKSG
+16 TSEENYLSVKAG

-41 IPEGFNASLLFEDFE
+41 IPEGFYASLLFEDFE

-65 AIANALKNIANGQK
+65 AIANAQK
-79 AIGNAQ
+79 TM
-85 KNIANEQKNIG
+85 G

-113 TKGNIEGNISLADS
+113 TKGNIEENISLADS

-133 QLGIDSKPIVVC
+133 QLGIDSQPIVVC

-165 LYDTAIVCGCD
+165 LYDAAIVCGCD

-212 AATLILSKNPLQGN
+212 AATLILSKNPIQGN

-268 SACKQIDLKEHLAF
+268 STCKQIDMKAHLAF

-301 GRAGLSEL
+301 GRAGLSDL

-386 ATKCPERENIALSQK
+386 AAKSPEKEYIALSQK
-401 EQQEREFTTTHTIR
+401 EQQKREFTTTHTIR

-430 GKEELGEQEGQEH
+430 RKEELGEQEGKEH

-484 ETDEERAIIF
+484 ETEEERAIIF

-499 SIDSD
+499 SIASD

-549 ILPDKDEKMME
+549 ILPDKDERLME

-583 DERHFEAELKI
+583 DERHFEADLKI
-594 CRIQPSLIAYQ
+594 KKMRNY
-605 EVKGVKEVKEL
+605 K
-616 RRMSCSLIRRK
+616 
-627 NKILK
+627 

>member
-16 TSEDNYLSVKSG
+16 TSEENYLSVKAG

-41 IPEGFNASLLFEDFE
+41 IPEGFYASLLFEDFE

-65 AIANALKNIANGQK
+65 AIANGR
-79 AIGNAQ
+79 
-85 KNIANEQKNIG
+85 
-96 NAQLELKGKRTA
+96 LELKGKRTA

-113 TKGNIEGNISLADS
+113 TKGNIEENISLADS

-133 QLGIDSKPIVVC
+133 QLGIDSQPIVVC

-165 LYDTAIVCGCD
+165 LYDAAIVCGCD

-212 AATLILSKNPLQGN
+212 AATLILSKNPILGN

-268 SACKQIDLKEHLAF
+268 STCKQIDMKEHLAF

-301 GRAGLSEL
+301 GRAGLSDL

-320 TMGAAGILETIISMK
+320 TMGAAGILEIIISMK

-386 ATKCPERENIALSQK
+386 AAKKPERENIALSQI
-401 EQQEREFTTTHTIR
+401 EQQKCEFTTTHTIR
-415 ITPEEVILDQRKIWE
+415 ITPEEVVLDHQKLWE
-430 GKEELGEQEGQEH
+430 GNQNANEKLEEQEGAGH

-455 GDYPKFYKMDGLSR
+455 GNYPKFYKMDGLSR
-469 LGFVASEILLNAEKE
+469 LGFVASEILLNAEKG
-484 ETDEERAIIF
+484 ETDVERREEAGERLLKERAIIF

-499 SIDSD
+499 SIASD

-511 KDKDNYFPSPS
+511 NDKDNYFPSPS

-538 RNHFQGETSFF
+538 RNHFHGETSFF
-549 ILPDKDEKMME
+549 ILPDKDERMME

-583 DERHFEAELKI
+583 DERHFEADLKI
-594 CRIQPSLIAYQ
+594 KKMRNEKLQM
-605 EVKGVKEVKEL
+605 
-616 RRMSCSLIRRK
+616 R
-627 NKILK
+627 NKILKSYK

>member
-16 TSEDNYLSVKSG
+16 TSEENYLSVKAG

-41 IPEGFNASLLFEDFE
+41 IPEGFYASLLFEDFE
-56 TLALKSAQK
+56 TLALRSAQK
-65 AIANALKNIANGQK
+65 AIANAQKNIE
-79 AIGNAQ
+79 NAQ
-85 KNIANEQKNIG
+85 KTMG
-96 NAQLELKGKRTA
+96 NGRLELKGKRTA

-113 TKGNIEGNISLADS
+113 TKGNIEENISLADS

-184 GFQSLKALSPEPCR
+184 GFQSLKALSPKPCR

-212 AATLILSKNPLQGN
+212 AATLILSKNPIQGN

-268 SACKQIDLKEHLAF
+268 STCKQIDMKEHLAF

-335 AIDDDTI
+335 AIDDDMI

-386 ATKCPERENIALSQK
+386 AAKKTERENIALSQI
-401 EQQEREFTTTHTIR
+401 EQQNREFTTSHTIR
-415 ITPEEVILDQRKIWE
+415 ITPEEVILDQQKLWE
-430 GKEELGEQEGQEH
+430 GNQNANEKLDEQEGAGH

-448 SLYKQMI
+448 SLYRQMI
-455 GDYPKFYKMDGLSR
+455 GNYPKFYKMDGLSR
-469 LGFVASEILLNAEKE
+469 LGFVASEILLNAEKGDTDVERRE
-484 ETDEERAIIF
+484 EEGERLLEERAIIF

-499 SIDSD
+499 SIASD

-511 KDKDNYFPSPS
+511 NDKDNYFPSPS

-538 RNHFQGETSFF
+538 RNHFHGETSFF
-549 ILPDKDEKMME
+549 ILPDKDERMME

-583 DERHFEAELKI
+583 DERHFEADLKI
-594 CRIQPSLIAYQ
+594 KKMRNY
-605 EVKGVKEVKEL
+605 K
-616 RRMSCSLIRRK
+616 
-627 NKILK
+627 

>member
-16 TSEDNYLSVKSG
+16 TSEENYLSVKAG

-41 IPEGFNASLLFEDFE
+41 IPEGFYASLLFEDFE

-65 AIANALKNIANGQK
+65 AIANA
-79 AIGNAQ
+79 
-85 KNIANEQKNIG
+85 
-96 NAQLELKGKRTA
+96 QLELKGKRTA

-113 TKGNIEGNISLADS
+113 TKGNIEENISLADS

-133 QLGIDSKPIVVC
+133 QLGIDSQPIVVC

-151 LSALILGNRLIDSG
+151 LSALILGNRLIDSD
-165 LYDTAIVCGCD
+165 LYDAAIVCGCD

-212 AATLILSKNPLQGN
+212 AATLILSKNPIQGN

-247 TADGLYLSLQRTLE
+247 TADCLYLSLQRTLE

-268 SACKQIDLKEHLAF
+268 STCKQIDLKAHLAF

-301 GRAGLSEL
+301 GRAGLSDL

-386 ATKCPERENIALSQK
+386 AAKYPERENIALSQI
-401 EQQEREFTTTHTIR
+401 EQQNREFTTTHTIR
-415 ITPEEVILDQRKIWE
+415 ITPEEVILDQQKLWE
-430 GKEELGEQEGQEH
+430 GKKELGEQEGQEH

-448 SLYKQMI
+448 TLYKQMI
-455 GDYPKFYKMDGLSR
+455 GNYPKFYKMDGLSR
-469 LGFVASEILLNAEKE
+469 LGFVASEILLNAEKG
-484 ETDEERAIIF
+484 ETDKERAIIF

-499 SIDSD
+499 SIASD

-511 KDKDNYFPSPS
+511 NDKNNYFPSPS

-538 RNHFQGETSFF
+538 RNHFHGETSFF
-549 ILPDKDEKMME
+549 ILPNKDKKMME

-583 DERHFEAELKI
+583 DEKHFEADLKI
-594 CRIQPSLIAYQ
+594 KKMRNY
-605 EVKGVKEVKEL
+605 K
-616 RRMSCSLIRRK
+616 
-627 NKILK
+627 

>member
-16 TSEDNYLSVKSG
+16 TSEENYLSVKSG

-41 IPEGFNASLLFEDFE
+41 IPEGFYASLLFEDFE

-65 AIANALKNIANGQK
+65 AMANAQK
-79 AIGNAQ
+79 TIGNAR
-85 KNIANEQKNIG
+85 
-96 NAQLELKGKRTA
+96 LELKGKRTA

-113 TKGNIEGNISLADS
+113 TKGNIEENISLADS

-133 QLGIDSKPIVVC
+133 QLGIDSQPIVVC

-165 LYDTAIVCGCD
+165 LYDAAIVCGCD

-212 AATLILSKNPLQGN
+212 AATLILSKNPIQGN

-268 SACKQIDLKEHLAF
+268 STCKQIDMKEHLAF

-301 GRAGLSEL
+301 GRAGLSDL

-386 ATKCPERENIALSQK
+386 AAKDPERENIALSQI
-401 EQQEREFTTTHTIR
+401 EQQNREFTTTHAIR
-415 ITPEEVILDQRKIWE
+415 ITPEEVVLDHQKLWE
-430 GKEELGEQEGQEH
+430 GNQNANEKLEEQEGAGH

-455 GDYPKFYKMDGLSR
+455 GNYPKFYKMDGLSR
-469 LGFVASEILLNAEKE
+469 LGFVASEILLNAEKGDTDVERRE
-484 ETDEERAIIF
+484 EEGERLLEERAIIF

-499 SIDSD
+499 SIASD

-511 KDKDNYFPSPS
+511 NDKDNYFPSPS

-538 RNHFQGETSFF
+538 RNHFHGETSFF
-549 ILPDKDEKMME
+549 ILPDKDERMME

-583 DERHFEAELKI
+583 DERHFEADLKI
-594 CRIQPSLIAYQ
+594 KKMRNY
-605 EVKGVKEVKEL
+605 K
-616 RRMSCSLIRRK
+616 
-627 NKILK
+627 

>member
-16 TSEDNYLSVKSG
+16 TSEENYLSVKAG

-41 IPEGFNASLLFEDFE
+41 IPEGFYASLLFEDFE

-65 AIANALKNIANGQK
+65 AIANAQK
-79 AIGNAQ
+79 TM
-85 KNIANEQKNIG
+85 G

-113 TKGNIEGNISLADS
+113 TKGNIEENISLADS

-133 QLGIDSKPIVVC
+133 QLGIDAKPIVVC

-165 LYDTAIVCGCD
+165 LYDAAIVCGCD

-212 AATLILSKNPLQGN
+212 AATLILSKNPIQGN

-268 SACKQIDLKEHLAF
+268 STCEQIDMKAHLAF

-301 GRAGLSEL
+301 GRAGLSDL

-386 ATKCPERENIALSQK
+386 AAKNPERENIALSQI
-401 EQQEREFTTTHTIR
+401 EQQNREFTTTHTIR
-415 ITPEEVILDQRKIWE
+415 ITPEEVILDQQKLWERK
-430 GKEELGEQEGQEH
+430 KELGEQEGKEH

-455 GDYPKFYKMDGLSR
+455 GNYPKFYKMDGLSR
-469 LGFVASEILLNAEKE
+469 LGFVTSEILLNAEKG
-484 ETDEERAIIF
+484 ETDKERAIIF

-499 SIDSD
+499 SIASD

-511 KDKDNYFPSPS
+511 NDKDNYFPSPS

-538 RNHFQGETSFF
+538 RNHFHGETSFF
-549 ILPDKDEKMME
+549 ILPDKDERLME

-583 DERHFEAELKI
+583 DERHFEADLKI
-594 CRIQPSLIAYQ
+594 KKMRNY
-605 EVKGVKEVKEL
+605 K
-616 RRMSCSLIRRK
+616 
-627 NKILK
+627 

>member
-16 TSEDNYLSVKSG
+16 TSEENYLSVKAG

-41 IPEGFNASLLFEDFE
+41 IPEGFYASLLFEDFE

-65 AIANALKNIANGQK
+65 AI
-79 AIGNAQ
+79 GNAR
-85 KNIANEQKNIG
+85 
-96 NAQLELKGKRTA
+96 LELKGKRTA

-113 TKGNIEGNISLADS
+113 TKGNIEENISLADS

-133 QLGIDSKPIVVC
+133 QLGIDSQPIVVC

-151 LSALILGNRLIDSG
+151 LSALILGNRLIDSD
-165 LYDTAIVCGCD
+165 LYDAAIVCGCD

-212 AATLILSKNPLQGN
+212 AATLILSKNPIQGN

-268 SACKQIDLKEHLAF
+268 SACKQIDMKEHLAF

-301 GRAGLSEL
+301 GRAGLSDL

-386 ATKCPERENIALSQK
+386 AAKSPEREYIDLSQK
-401 EQQEREFTTTHTIR
+401 EQQKREFTTTHTIR
-415 ITPEEVILDQRKIWE
+415 ITPEEVILGQRKLWE
-430 GKEELGEQEGQEH
+430 GKKELGEQEGQEH

-448 SLYKQMI
+448 TLYKQMI
-455 GDYPKFYKMDGLSR
+455 GNYPKFYKMDGLSR
-469 LGFVASEILLNAEKE
+469 LGFVASEILLNAEKGDTDVERRE
-484 ETDEERAIIF
+484 EEGERLLEERAIIF

-499 SIDSD
+499 SIASD

-511 KDKDNYFPSPS
+511 NDKNNYFPSPS

-538 RNHFQGETSFF
+538 RNHFHGETSFF
-549 ILPDKDEKMME
+549 ILPDKDERMME
-560 EILQASCRDAQ
+560 EILQASCRDDQ

-583 DERHFEAELKI
+583 DERHFEADLKI
-594 CRIQPSLIAYQ
+594 KKMRNY
-605 EVKGVKEVKEL
+605 K
-616 RRMSCSLIRRK
+616 
-627 NKILK
+627 

>member
-16 TSEDNYLSVKSG
+16 TSEENYLSVKAG
-28 RSGIRAYEPGTCN
+28 RSDIRAYEPGTCN
-41 IPEGFNASLLFEDFE
+41 IPEGFYASLLFEDFE
-56 TLALKSAQK
+56 TLALRSAQK
-65 AIANALKNIANGQK
+65 AIA
-79 AIGNAQ
+79 
-85 KNIANEQKNIG
+85 

-113 TKGNIEGNISLADS
+113 TKGNIEENISLADS

-133 QLGIDSKPIVVC
+133 QLGIDAKPIVVC

-165 LYDTAIVCGCD
+165 LYDAAIVCGCD

-212 AATLILSKNPLQGN
+212 AATLILSKNPIQGN

-268 SACKQIDLKEHLAF
+268 STCKQIDLKEHLAF

-301 GRAGLSEL
+301 ERAGLSDL

-362 NRPTDKKGFIKML
+362 KRPTDKKGFIKML

-386 ATKCPERENIALSQK
+386 AAKSPEREYIDLSQK
-401 EQQEREFTTTHTIR
+401 EQQNREFTTTHTIR
-415 ITPEEVILDQRKIWE
+415 ITPEEVILDQRKLWE
-430 GKEELGEQEGQEH
+430 GKKELGEQEGQEH

-455 GDYPKFYKMDGLSR
+455 GNYPKFYKMDGLSR
-469 LGFVASEILLNAEKE
+469 LGVVASEILLNAEKGDTDVERRE
-484 ETDEERAIIF
+484 EEGERLLEERAIIF

-499 SIDSD
+499 SIASD

-511 KDKDNYFPSPS
+511 NDKDNYFPSPS

-538 RNHFQGETSFF
+538 RNHFHGETSFF
-549 ILPDKDEKMME
+549 ILPDKDERLME

-583 DERHFEAELKI
+583 DERHFEADLKI
-594 CRIQPSLIAYQ
+594 KKMRNY
-605 EVKGVKEVKEL
+605 K
-616 RRMSCSLIRRK
+616 
-627 NKILK
+627 

>member
-16 TSEDNYLSVKSG
+16 TSEENYLSVKAG

-41 IPEGFNASLLFEDFE
+41 IPEGFYASLLFEDFE

-65 AIANALKNIANGQK
+65 AIANGR
-79 AIGNAQ
+79 
-85 KNIANEQKNIG
+85 
-96 NAQLELKGKRTA
+96 LELKGKRTA

-113 TKGNIEGNISLADS
+113 TKGNIEENISLADS
-127 AQRIAS
+127 AQRIAN
-133 QLGIDSKPIVVC
+133 QLGIDAKPIVVC

-151 LSALILGNRLIDSG
+151 LSALILGNRLIDSD
-165 LYDTAIVCGCD
+165 LYDAAIVCGCD
-176 TPRQFILS
+176 TPQQFILS

-212 AATLILSKNPLQGN
+212 AATLILSKNPIQGN

-268 SACKQIDLKEHLAF
+268 STCKQIDMKAHLAF

-301 GRAGLSEL
+301 GRAGLSDL

-386 ATKCPERENIALSQK
+386 AAQNPERENIALSQK
-401 EQQEREFTTTHTIR
+401 EQQECEFTTTHAIR
-415 ITPEEVILDQRKIWE
+415 ITPEEVVLDHQKLWE
-430 GKEELGEQEGQEH
+430 GNQNANEKLEEQEGAGH

-448 SLYKQMI
+448 FLYKQMI
-455 GDYPKFYKMDGLSR
+455 GNYPKFYKMDGLSR
-469 LGFVASEILLNAEKE
+469 LGFVASEILLNAEKGDTDVERRE
-484 ETDEERAIIF
+484 EEGERLLEERAIIF

-499 SIDSD
+499 SIASD

-511 KDKDNYFPSPS
+511 NDKDNYFPSPS

-538 RNHFQGETSFF
+538 RNHFHGETSFF
-549 ILPDKDEKMME
+549 ILPDKDERMME

-583 DERHFEAELKI
+583 DERHFEADLKI
-594 CRIQPSLIAYQ
+594 KKMRNY
-605 EVKGVKEVKEL
+605 K
-616 RRMSCSLIRRK
+616 
-627 NKILK
+627 

>member
-16 TSEDNYLSVKSG
+16 TSEENYLSVKSG
-28 RSGIRAYEPGTCN
+28 RSGIRAYEPGTYN
-41 IPEGFNASLLFEDFE
+41 IPEGFYASLLFEDFE
-56 TLALKSAQK
+56 TLALRSAQK
-65 AIANALKNIANGQK
+65 AIANA
-79 AIGNAQ
+79 
-85 KNIANEQKNIG
+85 QKNIG
-96 NAQLELKGKRTA
+96 NERLELKGKRTA

-113 TKGNIEGNISLADS
+113 TKGNIEENISLADS
-127 AQRIAS
+127 AQRIAT

-151 LSALILGNRLIDSG
+151 LSALILGNRLIDSD
-165 LYDTAIVCGCD
+165 LYDAAIVCGCD

-212 AATLILSKNPLQGN
+212 AATLILSKNPIQGN

-268 SACKQIDLKEHLAF
+268 STCKQIDMKAHLAF

-301 GRAGLSEL
+301 GRAGLSDL

-386 ATKCPERENIALSQK
+386 AAKNPERENIALSQI
-401 EQQEREFTTTHTIR
+401 EQQNREFTTTHTIR
-415 ITPEEVILDQRKIWE
+415 ITPEEVILDQRKLWE
-430 GKEELGEQEGQEH
+430 GKKELGEQEGQEH

-455 GDYPKFYKMDGLSR
+455 GNYPKFYKMDGLSR
-469 LGFVASEILLNAEKE
+469 LGFVASEILLNAEKG
-484 ETDEERAIIF
+484 ETDKERAIIF

-499 SIDSD
+499 SIASD

-511 KDKDNYFPSPS
+511 NDKNYYFPSPS

-538 RNHFQGETSFF
+538 RNHFHGETSFF
-549 ILPDKDEKMME
+549 ILPDKDERLME
-560 EILQASCRDAQ
+560 EILQASCRDDQ

-583 DERHFEAELKI
+583 DERHFEADLKI
-594 CRIQPSLIAYQ
+594 KKMRNEKLQM
-605 EVKGVKEVKEL
+605 
-616 RRMSCSLIRRK
+616 R
-627 NKILK
+627 NKILKSYK

>member
-16 TSEDNYLSVKSG
+16 TSEENYLSVKAG
-28 RSGIRAYEPGTCN
+28 RSGICAYEPGTCN
-41 IPEGFNASLLFEDFE
+41 IPEGFYASLLFEDFE

-65 AIANALKNIANGQK
+65 AIANAR
-79 AIGNAQ
+79 
-85 KNIANEQKNIG
+85 
-96 NAQLELKGKRTA
+96 LELKGKRTA

-113 TKGNIEGNISLADS
+113 TKGNIEENISLADS

-133 QLGIDSKPIVVC
+133 QLGIDAKPIVVC

-151 LSALILGNRLIDSG
+151 LSALILGNRLIDSD
-165 LYDTAIVCGCD
+165 LYDAAIVCGCD

-212 AATLILSKNPLQGN
+212 AATLILSKNPIQGN

-268 SACKQIDLKEHLAF
+268 STCKQIDLKEHLAF

-301 GRAGLSEL
+301 GRAGLSDL

-348 SELGVSGKMNICAE
+348 AELGVSGKMNICAE

-386 ATKCPERENIALSQK
+386 AAKKPEKENIALSQI
-401 EQQEREFTTTHTIR
+401 EQQNREFTTTHTIR
-415 ITPEEVILDQRKIWE
+415 ITPEEVVLDHQKLWE
-430 GKEELGEQEGQEH
+430 GKKELGEQDGKEH

-455 GDYPKFYKMDGLSR
+455 GNYPKFYKMDGLSR
-469 LGFVASEILLNAEKE
+469 LGFVASEILLNAEKG
-484 ETDEERAIIF
+484 ETDKERAIIF

-499 SIDSD
+499 SIASD

-511 KDKDNYFPSPS
+511 NDKNNYFPSPS

-538 RNHFQGETSFF
+538 RNHFHGETSFF
-549 ILPDKDEKMME
+549 ILPDKDERMME
-560 EILQASCRDAQ
+560 EILQASCRDDQ

-583 DERHFEAELKI
+583 DERHFEADLKI
-594 CRIQPSLIAYQ
+594 KKMRNY
-605 EVKGVKEVKEL
+605 K
-616 RRMSCSLIRRK
+616 
-627 NKILK
+627 

>member
-16 TSEDNYLSVKSG
+16 TSEENYLSVKAG

-41 IPEGFNASLLFEDFE
+41 IPEGFYASLLFEDFE
-56 TLALKSAQK
+56 TLALRSAQK
-65 AIANALKNIANGQK
+65 AIANA
-79 AIGNAQ
+79 
-85 KNIANEQKNIG
+85 QKNIG
-96 NAQLELKGKRTA
+96 NERLELKGKRTA

-113 TKGNIEGNISLADS
+113 TKGNIEENISLADS

-133 QLGIDSKPIVVC
+133 QLGIDAKPIVVC

-165 LYDTAIVCGCD
+165 LYDAAIVCGCD

-212 AATLILSKNPLQGN
+212 AATLILSKNPIQGN

-268 SACKQIDLKEHLAF
+268 STCKQIDMKEHLAF

-301 GRAGLSEL
+301 GRAGLSDL

-386 ATKCPERENIALSQK
+386 AAKKPERENIALSQI
-401 EQQEREFTTTHTIR
+401 EQQNREFTTTHTIR
-415 ITPEEVILDQRKIWE
+415 ITPEEVILDQQKLWERK
-430 GKEELGEQEGQEH
+430 KELGEQEGKEH

-455 GDYPKFYKMDGLSR
+455 GNYPKFYKMDGLSR
-469 LGFVASEILLNAEKE
+469 LGFVASEILLNAEKG
-484 ETDEERAIIF
+484 ETDKERAIIF

-499 SIDSD
+499 SIASD

-511 KDKDNYFPSPS
+511 NDKDNYFPSPS

-538 RNHFQGETSFF
+538 RNHFHGETSFF
-549 ILPDKDEKMME
+549 ILPDKDERMME

-583 DERHFEAELKI
+583 DERHFEADLKI
-594 CRIQPSLIAYQ
+594 KKMRNY
-605 EVKGVKEVKEL
+605 K
-616 RRMSCSLIRRK
+616 
-627 NKILK
+627 

>member
-16 TSEDNYLSVKSG
+16 TSEENYLSVKSG

-65 AIANALKNIANGQK
+65 AI
-79 AIGNAQ
+79 GNV
-85 KNIANEQKNIG
+85 
-96 NAQLELKGKRTA
+96 QLELKGKRTA

-113 TKGNIEGNISLADS
+113 TKGNIEENISLADS

-165 LYDTAIVCGCD
+165 LYDAAIVCGCD

-212 AATLILSKNPLQGN
+212 AATLILSKNPIQGN

-268 SACKQIDLKEHLAF
+268 STCKQIDMKAHLAF

-301 GRAGLSEL
+301 GRAGLSDL

-386 ATKCPERENIALSQK
+386 AAKNPERENIALSQI
-401 EQQEREFTTTHTIR
+401 EQQNREFTTTHTIR
-415 ITPEEVILDQRKIWE
+415 ITPEEVILDQRKLWE
-430 GKEELGEQEGQEH
+430 RKKELGEQEGKEH

-455 GDYPKFYKMDGLSR
+455 GNYPKFYKMDGLSR
-469 LGFVASEILLNAEKE
+469 LGFVASEILLNAEKG
-484 ETDEERAIIF
+484 ETDKERAIIF

-499 SIDSD
+499 SIASD

-511 KDKDNYFPSPS
+511 NDKDNYFPSPS

-538 RNHFQGETSFF
+538 RNHFHGETSFF
-549 ILPDKDEKMME
+549 ILPDKDERLME

-583 DERHFEAELKI
+583 DERHFEADLKI
-594 CRIQPSLIAYQ
+594 KKMRNY
-605 EVKGVKEVKEL
+605 K
-616 RRMSCSLIRRK
+616 
-627 NKILK
+627 

>member
-16 TSEDNYLSVKSG
+16 TSEENYLSVKAG

-65 AIANALKNIANGQK
+65 AIGNAQKNIAKEQK
-79 AIGNAQ
+79 NIGNAQ

-113 TKGNIEGNISLADS
+113 TKGNIEENISLADS

-133 QLGIDSKPIVVC
+133 QLGIDAKPIVVC

-165 LYDTAIVCGCD
+165 LYDAAIVCGCD

-261 SFTKEIS
+261 SFKKEVS
-268 SACKQIDLKEHLAF
+268 SACEQIDMKAHLAF

-301 GRAGLSEL
+301 GRAGLSDL

-342 LGTRGF
+342 LGAKGF

-386 ATKCPERENIALSQK
+386 AAKCPERENIALSQK
-401 EQQEREFTTTHTIR
+401 EQLHREFTTTHTIR
-415 ITPEEVILDQRKIWE
+415 ITPEEVILDQRKLWE
-430 GKEELGEQEGQEH
+430 GNQNANEKLDEQEGAGH

-455 GDYPKFYKMDGLSR
+455 GNYPKFYKMDGLSR
-469 LGFVASEILLNAEKE
+469 LGFVASEILLNAEKG
-484 ETDEERAIIF
+484 ETDVERREEEGERLLEERAIIF

-499 SIDSD
+499 SIASD

-571 SKSFLTGWIDYE
+571 NKSFLTGWIDYE
-583 DERHFEAELKI
+583 DERHFEADLKI
-594 CRIQPSLIAYQ
+594 KKMRNY
-605 EVKGVKEVKEL
+605 K
-616 RRMSCSLIRRK
+616 
-627 NKILK
+627 